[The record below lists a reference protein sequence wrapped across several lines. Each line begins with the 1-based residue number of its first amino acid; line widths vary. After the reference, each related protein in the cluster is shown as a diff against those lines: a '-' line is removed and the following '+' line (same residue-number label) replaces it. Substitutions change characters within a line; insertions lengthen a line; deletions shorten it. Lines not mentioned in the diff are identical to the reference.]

1 MPAVNSRNGFALTS
15 EVIDIKYAEQFVNDV
30 CDAFLAYLPRPEQ
43 LTVENRR
50 AILAR
55 YTAVLEGNF
64 IYWMT
69 SAYLSAKTEE
79 ARSII
84 LDNLREEIG
93 DCHPGMMRRF
103 ALAAQ
108 AAPNDADAAA
118 VYQDLS
124 AVRLFVGH
132 MNSVPIVL
140 MMAFF
145 EELLQ
150 KFMPYLADLAARQGS
165 EEMEYTDV
173 HGVCDI
179 AHTEGLFRALEAEA
193 TLSPLNPG
201 ADPYEGVNLL
211 RQLLETVVHGTELTA
226 LPAVVN

>member
-1 MPAVNSRNGFALTS
+1 MPALDSRDGSVLTL
-15 EVIDIKYAEQFVNDV
+15 EVIDIKDV
-30 CDAFLAYLPRPEQ
+30 QQVVDDVGSYFLARLPHPEQ

-50 AILAR
+50 SILAR

-69 SAYLSAKTEE
+69 GAYLSAKTEE
-79 ARSII
+79 ARCII

-103 ALAAQ
+103 ALAAK
-108 AAPNDADAAA
+108 AVPNDADAAV

-124 AVRLFVGH
+124 AVRLFVGR
-132 MNSVPIVL
+132 MQSVPMVL

-145 EELLQ
+145 EGLLQ

-165 EEMEYTDV
+165 EDMEYTDV

-211 RQLLETVVHGTELTA
+211 RKLLDTVVHGEELAA
-226 LPAVVN
+226 LP